1 MIDASEHYYHDDPN
15 VGHPDVRTELKGV
28 NYFFLG
34 NGLIQVAIQSAP
46 AGDATPLGVLV
57 MNPDR
62 LRKKRE
68 AVTIDAVAGVSATMV
83 RLTCGKVVHEPRAG
97 ACEVEWRKSAPVP
110 TVRARWAAGGLK
122 VEENFSCPDWATPAL
137 CRQITVKNA
146 RRVRMAVEISTGVR
160 SASLRRR
167 LVLKA
172 GEKKTLTVLYTL
184 DCAADAVSCAWVR
197 RAPDDA
203 EARAFWGSLAK
214 VKFSHRMLD
223 HFFQTAKT
231 QLPVGVSRI
240 GCVDGSIWQYNLE
253 WLRDQSMVALA
264 LTMIGAVGPAT
275 TMFTRLLDKFVTPE
289 GDTLDSSEKR
299 NPADVELDQNGCL
312 LTTLK
317 DYVLWTGNVGLV
329 RAKWAKVV
337 AVAEFPLQD
346 IFRHPESG
354 LLMNCREFWERHKAH
369 GIQPGMEMVY
379 QLYVCHGLA
388 AAAVLARLTGHEAE
402 ALRWDAES
410 ARLKAALLGDKRFR
424 MHDARGF
431 IKRRAPDG
439 QVQETIE
446 ADPATGLPAAVPLGG
461 PGPHRLNPDTSSALP
476 IAFGTIPPDSALARR
491 TFKSLEKLWNQDW
504 KTGGYGRYDVSS
516 EPDSPGGWPFA
527 SMFVARAAVEA
538 GDHEKVWRVLHW
550 LDGVAGAKSGAWFE
564 FYGRRLAP
572 PFPQVGIVVWNWAE
586 LIILYVQ
593 HILGVQPQEHGLR
606 FRPRLLSGTKGV
618 AASFLLRGR
627 RLTLR
632 VSRKTGRGPA
642 KFATAAKV
650 LRELPGEVSVAYGAG
665 RVTVGAKV

>member
-28 NYFFLG
+28 DYFFLG
-34 NGLIQVAIQSAP
+34 NGLIQAAIQCAP
-46 AGDATPLGVLV
+46 AGGATPLGVLV

-68 AVTIDAVAGVSATMV
+68 ALTMDPVSGVSATMV
-83 RLTCGKVVHEPRAG
+83 RLTRAGVVHEPRAG
-97 ACEVEWRKSAPVP
+97 ACDVAWLEKAPIP
-110 TVRARWAAGGLK
+110 TVRARWQADGLAI
-122 VEENFSCPDWATPAL
+122 EERFSCPAWAAPVL
-137 CRQITVKNA
+137 CRQVTVKNT
-146 RRVRMAVEISTGVR
+146 RRVAAKLELGTWVLGAV
-160 SASLRRR
+160 LRRR
-167 LVLKA
+167 LALRA
-172 GEKKTLTVLYTL
+172 GEKKTLTILYTL
-184 DCAADAVSCAWVR
+184 DGAADAVGCAFVR
-197 RAPDDA
+197 QPPRDV
-203 EARAFWGSLAK
+203 EARAFWGSLAE
-214 VKFSHRMLD
+214 VSFAHPMLD
-223 HFFQTAKT
+223 HFFRASKS
-231 QLPVGVSRI
+231 QLPVGVSRL

-289 GDTLDSSEKR
+289 GDTLDSSVKR
-299 NPADVELDQNGCL
+299 NPADVELDQNGIL
-312 LTTLK
+312 LSTLK
-317 DYVLWTGNVGLV
+317 DYVLWTGNIDLV

-337 AVAEFPLQD
+337 AVAEFPLRD

-354 LLMNCREFWERHKAH
+354 LLTNCREFWERHKAH

-379 QLYVCHGLA
+379 QLYVSHGLA

-402 ALRWDAES
+402 AVRWDRES
-410 ARLKAALLGDKRFR
+410 DRLKLAMLQDNRFR

-431 IKRRAPDG
+431 IKRRGPDG
-439 QVQETIE
+439 RVQETSD
-446 ADPATGLPAAVPLGG
+446 ADPTIGLPAAVPLGG
-461 PGPHRLNPDTSSALP
+461 PGPHRLNPDTSAALP
-476 IAFGTIPPDSALARR
+476 IALGTIAPDSPLARR
-491 TFKSLEKLWNQDW
+491 TFKSLERLWNQDW

-527 SMFVARAAVEA
+527 SLFIARAAVEA
-538 GDHEKVWRVLHW
+538 GDDEKVWRVLRW
-550 LDGVAGAKSGAWFE
+550 LGGVAGARAGTWFE

-586 LIILYVQ
+586 LIVLYVQ

-606 FRPRLLSGTKGV
+606 LRPRLLRGTRG
-618 AASFLLRGR
+618 AAATLRLRGQ

-632 VSRKTGRGPA
+632 VGRKAGRGGTS
-642 KFATAAKV
+642 FRTVAKV
-650 LRELPGEVSVAYGAG
+650 LQELPGEVLVDYGRRPLTVA
-665 RVTVGAKV
+665 AKV